1 MLKKSKNLL
10 IIIFLINS
18 INFYCQNKK
27 TETFLVGFK
36 VDCLI
41 EKKPFFESQTV
52 YLTDIENNSEGNH
65 YIFYSNGNKY
75 KVKTEFLNVTDSIK
89 NVLNELSSIEKDS
102 LISKS
107 KSKSFLI
114 DELDKDLAQSTY
126 ENIKNKVIALSF
138 YSYFDNDIQ
147 EIIGKRLYF
156 NLTKKTITKIKLK
169 ANGYDEYGTYLG
181 SKTMIQN
188 QIIKPKESFKFNP
201 ISWSNPNLYK
211 IDLNEVMIEYSDG
224 TKTTVQDK
232 NIPSINYH
240 YLYLLFGNSA
250 LLKN

>member
-1 MLKKSKNLL
+1 MLKKPKNLL

-27 TETFLVGFK
+27 IETFLVDFK

-41 EKKPFFESQTV
+41 EKNPFFESQTV
-52 YLTDIENNSEGNH
+52 YLTDIENNSEGSH
-65 YIFYSNGNKY
+65 YVFYSNGNKY
-75 KVKTEFLNVTDSIK
+75 KTKTEFLNVTDSIK
-89 NVLNELSSIEKDS
+89 NALNELSSIEKDS

-114 DELDKDLAQSTY
+114 EELDKDLAKSTY

-138 YSYFDNDIQ
+138 YSYFDNDTQ

-181 SKTMIQN
+181 SKTMVQN
-188 QIIKPKESFKFNP
+188 QTIKPKESFKFNP
-201 ISWSNPNLYK
+201 IAWSNPNLYK
-211 IDLNEVMIEYSDG
+211 LDLNEVMIEYSDG